1 VEQSQRRF
9 KLTLPMSVILIGA
22 ALLLLDSRAHA
33 LTVNEYLNQVKQES
47 LGYKGQKEQSEGAA
61 LKSRE
66 ADLFFTPQ
74 LFAEA
79 TVGHDAKPN
88 TPSMYDEVKSQNYS
102 LGLTQQFSF
111 GLQGK
116 LYYELG
122 RTEFVNA
129 TAAINPSKYWTAAP
143 KLELTMPL
151 WGGGFGRTATAN
163 QEASRQ
169 QNVAEQ
175 YTAEGQSLSFLV
187 QAVGAYWRLA
197 AWQDVVRIQEQAMKA
212 AQNILDYVGKKQ
224 RMNLGESADVVQARA
239 LVEGRTL
246 ELQVAR
252 NEAAEAQRNFNRFLN
267 RDLNS
272 ATPQLDSINYASLE
286 TLELPKDRPGVRADV
301 KALEAQLA
309 AAKAAATLARERN
322 RPTLN
327 LVGNYAMTGRDEE
340 FNEALKASGKS
351 ERDTA
356 FVGLRFNMPLNFG
369 ATSDVKAGADK
380 AERAAEFNRQQA
392 LYNQDAD
399 WANLVRN
406 VADLRDNLKLMGRIE
421 DAQKAKLESE
431 RTRLRQGRTTT
442 YQVLLFEQDYSQA
455 ALSRA
460 KSAAGILGLQS
471 QIKLYQNTPEG
482 AK

>member
-1 VEQSQRRF
+1 MEQAQRKI
-9 KLTLPMSVILIGA
+9 KLTLPMSLIFIGL
-22 ALLLLDSRAHA
+22 ALLLLDNRAHA

-61 LKSRE
+61 LKARE

-79 TVGHDAKPN
+79 VVGQDAKPN

-102 LGLTQQFSF
+102 LGLSQQFSF

-116 LYYELG
+116 IYYDLG

-129 TAAINPSKYWTAAP
+129 GPAISPSKYWTAAP
-143 KLELTMPL
+143 KIELTMPL
-151 WGGGFGRTATAN
+151 WGGGFGRTSSAN

-169 QNVAEQ
+169 QNIAEQ
-175 YTAEGQSLSFLV
+175 YTAEGQSLVLLV
-187 QAVGAYWRLA
+187 NAEAAYWRLA

-212 AQNILDYVGKKQ
+212 AQNILDYVSKKQ
-224 RMNLGESADVVQARA
+224 RMNLGENADVVQARA

-267 RDLNS
+267 RDVNAPTESLQ
-272 ATPQLDSINYASLE
+272 TLDYVSLE
-286 TLELPKDRPGVRADV
+286 SLELPKDRPGVRADV

-309 AAKAAATLARERN
+309 AAKAASTLARERN

-327 LVGNYAMTGRDEE
+327 LFGNYAMTGRDDEL
-340 FNEALKASGKS
+340 NEAMKASGKAD
-351 ERDTA
+351 RDTA
-356 FVGLRFNMPLNFG
+356 FIGLRFNMPLNFG
-369 ATSDVKAGADK
+369 ATADVKAGADK
-380 AERAAEFNRQQA
+380 AERAAELNRQQA
-392 LYNQDAD
+392 LYAQDAD
-399 WANLVRN
+399 WTNLVRN
-406 VADLRDNLKLMGRIE
+406 VSDLRENLKLMGRIE
-421 DAQKAKLESE
+421 QAQKAKLEAE
-431 RTRLRQGRTTT
+431 RNRLRQGRTTT